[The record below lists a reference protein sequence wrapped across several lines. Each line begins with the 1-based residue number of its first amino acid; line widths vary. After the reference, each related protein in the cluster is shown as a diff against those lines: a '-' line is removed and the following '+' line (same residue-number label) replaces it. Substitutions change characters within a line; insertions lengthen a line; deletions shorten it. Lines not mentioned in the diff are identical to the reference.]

1 MGKNILIFR
10 IMEGKMRNKALSL
23 LILLSVAALIA
34 GCAGAAKPPVSTQ
47 PSLSVEATTPPQELV
62 KIKVSILP
70 FLSYGP
76 IFIAQE
82 EGFYAE
88 QGFEVEFMR
97 IDKTSEAMPA
107 LAQGQ
112 IDVASGFFDVSTLN
126 AIAKG
131 AEIKYV
137 SDKGYLDPNGCAA
150 STFVLRQDILDS
162 GVLNDLKNIKGMKVA
177 LTPASSAEYA
187 LDVLLKEV
195 GLSSKDVEIL
205 NIPLPAR
212 LEGMG
217 NKSVDIAAVSDP
229 WSLRMVKAGY
239 GQYWHP
245 WQILLP
251 NLQFSINMYGPNF
264 LEKHPDLG
272 KKYMIAYLKGVR
284 QYNQGK
290 TPRNIEIIAKY
301 TQMTPEEVSE
311 SCWMSMRNDG
321 NIDLS
326 GMAGFQE
333 WAVAKGLQDKLVP
346 LDELLDMSFVEYAN
360 QALK

>member
-1 MGKNILIFR
+1 
-10 IMEGKMRNKALSL
+10 MRSNCLN
-23 LILLSVAALIA
+23 LILFILLVSAVIS
-34 GCAGAAKPPVSTQ
+34 GCAEAAQPAATEEPPVSPT
-47 PSLSVEATTPPQELV
+47 ATTPSQPAAEKV

-82 EGFYAE
+82 EGYFAE
-88 QGFEVEFMR
+88 QGFEVEFVR

-131 AEIKYV
+131 ADIKYV
-137 SDKGYLDPNGCAA
+137 SDKGYLDPNGCTA
-150 STFVLRQDILDS
+150 STFVVRQDILDS

-187 LDVLLKEV
+187 LDVLLKPT
-195 GLSSKDVEIL
+195 GLTSKDVEIL
-205 NIPLPAR
+205 NIPLAAR

-217 NKSVDIAAVSDP
+217 NKSVDIATGSDP
-229 WSLRMVKAGY
+229 WTLRMVKSGY
-239 GQYWHP
+239 GQYWNP
-245 WQILLP
+245 WERLLP
-251 NLQFSINMYGPNF
+251 NLQFSVNMYGPNF
-264 LEKHPDLG
+264 LKKNPELG

-290 TPRNIEIIAKY
+290 TDRNVEIIAKY
-301 TQMTPEEVSE
+301 TQMTPEEVKD
-311 SCWMSMRNDG
+311 SCWMSMRDDG
-321 NIDLS
+321 MIDLS

-333 WAVAKGLQDKLVP
+333 WAVAKGLQEKIIPNDQ
-346 LDELLDMSFVEYAN
+346 LLDMSFVEYAN